1 MSGKSGSPS
10 RGFEQIRRFILP
22 LAILFVLAI
31 VGGYFLTKSS
41 NRLTN
46 ASAEPDPLA
55 DEREPAPALQLID
68 QKGKTRSL
76 EEFKGKVVLIGFWAA
91 DCSTCVM
98 ELPAYNEIAKRYRPD
113 GLEVIAI
120 NLDPKEVGEKSAK
133 EIWDRGDY
141 GFGSYLDPEKKVAG
155 ALKVETLP
163 SAVVLDRSGRMAFH
177 SYGAN
182 DWQSPE
188 TARLIEDLLLEE

>member
-1 MSGKSGSPS
+1 MA
-10 RGFEQIRRFILP
+10 L
-22 LAILFVLAI
+22 L
-31 VGGYFLTKSS
+31 GGYFLTKSS
-41 NRLTN
+41 SQLTN
-46 ASAEPDPLA
+46 ASSEPDPLA
-55 DEREPAPALQLID
+55 DEREPAPTLELLDA
-68 QKGKTRSL
+68 KGKTRSL
-76 EEFKGKVVLIGFWAA
+76 ADFKGQVVLIGFWAA

-98 ELPAYNEIAKRYRPD
+98 ELPAYNEIAKRYRSD
-113 GLEVIAI
+113 GLQVMAV

-141 GFGSYLDPEKKVAG
+141 EFGSYLDPEKKIAS
-155 ALKVETLP
+155 AFKIETLP
-163 SAVVLDRSGRMAFH
+163 SAVVLDRSGRMAFQ

>member
-1 MSGKSGSPS
+1 M
-10 RGFEQIRRFILP
+10 
-22 LAILFVLAI
+22 AV

-55 DEREPAPALQLID
+55 NEREQAPSLQLVD
-68 QKGKTRSL
+68 LKGKARSL
-76 EEFKGKVVLIGFWAA
+76 EDLKGKVVLIGFWAA
-91 DCSTCVM
+91 DCSTCVV
-98 ELPAYNEIAKRYRPD
+98 ELPAFNEIAKRYRAD
-113 GLEVIAI
+113 GLEVIAV
-120 NLDPKEVGEKSAK
+120 NLDPKEIGEKSAK
-133 EIWDRGDY
+133 EIWERGDY
-141 GFGSYLDPEKKVAG
+141 GFASYLDPEKTVAT

-188 TARLIEDLLLEE
+188 AARLIEDLLLEE